1 MVTAHDPG
9 LPARRTEYLSSV
21 TATTQRPPKRATVIA
36 AFAAVYV
43 IWGSTY
49 LFIKYAIET
58 MPPWLMAGTRFGL
71 AGALLYGWV
80 RLRGTDAPSRGAW
93 RTAMITGPLLLL
105 GGNGAVVWAEQ
116 RVPSGITAL
125 LVAMVPLWMV
135 LVDWLRPG
143 GLRPRWLTGL
153 GIAIGLGGLV
163 ILVGPAAL
171 AGHAGNIDLRG
182 AGVLVFGS
190 LSWAIGSIVARQ
202 SERPSSP
209 LLATAIQ
216 MLCGGA
222 ALVIAGLV
230 SGEAAQVNLA
240 AITLRSLLSYVYLV
254 LFGSL
259 VGYTAYVYLLG
270 ATTAARV
277 STYAY
282 VNPVVAVFLGWMF
295 ASEPITARTLVA
307 AAVILV
313 GVATITLAGSAS
325 RSATQSARDAAPP
338 SPPEPARSTS
348 AGRPERA

>member
-1 MVTAHDPG
+1 M
-9 LPARRTEYLSSV
+9 
-21 TATTQRPPKRATVIA
+21 IA

-58 MPPWLMAGTRFGL
+58 MPPWLMAGTRFAL

-80 RLRGTDAPSRGAW
+80 RIRGTPAPTRGAW

-116 RVPSGITAL
+116 RVASGITSL

-143 GLRPRWLTGL
+143 GVRPRLLTGV
-153 GIAIGLGGLV
+153 GIAIGLGGLL

-171 AGHAGNIDLRG
+171 AGHGGGIDLGG
-182 AGVLVFGS
+182 AGVLVVGS

-240 AITLRSLLSYVYLV
+240 AISLRSLLSYAYLV
-254 LFGSL
+254 VFGSL

-282 VNPVVAVFLGWMF
+282 VNPVVAVLLGWLF
-295 ASEPITARTLVA
+295 AHEPITARTLVA

-325 RSATQSARDAAPP
+325 RTATQPSRDAAPP
-338 SPPEPARSTS
+338 SPPEGARSTS
-348 AGRPERA
+348 AGLRERA